1 MESCGRLMWK
11 KMQTDCLHHSNEKG
25 METNMENTLKLFR
38 AAAVAPRVHIGN
50 VAKNCQEIRRVYDSL
65 AGQADIVVTPELSLT
80 GYTCA
85 DLFNNR
91 NLLDMARR
99 GLCDLVM
106 HTKNCGANSAVL
118 VVGVPLE
125 KEGELFNCA
134 ALIHNGRLIAVVP
147 KTYLPNYGEFY
158 EKRWFCAGER
168 DAETLGIACGAETIT
183 TTFGNNILLEIGV
196 DEKVCVGVE
205 ICEDAW
211 APVSPGRLLATSGAE
226 IIVNLSASNELI
238 GKAQYRKNMLGAA
251 SAGCICGYVYV
262 SAGQYESTSD
272 LVFSGHALMYENG
285 KLLGEG
291 KPFSDTVL
299 IKDFNLTKIRHDRI
313 ANKTFSDCKNSFSQR
328 CYQRIACDKP
338 LMEKKELLAK
348 LSITP
353 FVPAKNRRERCL
365 EIFQMQV
372 TALARRIAATR
383 SKCVVVGVSG
393 GLDSTLALLVSA
405 QAVRNLGLAQ
415 TAVTGITM
423 PGFGTTDRTRNNS
436 VELMKYLGCTM
447 REISIAESVRR
458 HFQDIGHDENV
469 HDVTYENC
477 QARERTQ
484 ILMDVANKEGGFVIG
499 TGDLSELALGW
510 CTYNGDHMSM
520 YAVNTSIPKTLVR
533 TLVDEVGHFMDEN
546 GFGGMRK
553 VIEDIIDTPVS
564 PELLPPNADGTIA
577 QKTEETVGSYILHDF
592 FLYYTLRYGMAPE
605 EIFAMCQEAVRRSS
619 AYKFSDEEIKKW
631 LNVFYTRFF
640 RQQFKR
646 NCMPDGVK
654 VGSVSVSPRGDLRLP
669 AEIEPEEFTE

>member
-1 MESCGRLMWK
+1 
-11 KMQTDCLHHSNEKG
+11 
-25 METNMENTLKLFR
+25 MENALNLFR
-38 AAAVAPRVHIGN
+38 AAAVTPRVHIGN
-50 VAKNCQEIRRVYDSL
+50 VAKNRQEIIKMYDSL
-65 AGQADIVVTPELSLT
+65 AGQSDLIVTPELSLT

-91 NLLDMARR
+91 NLLDRARK
-99 GLCDLVM
+99 GLYDLTM
-106 HTKNCGANSAVL
+106 YTKKYGENGAAL

-134 ALIHNGRLIAVVP
+134 ALIHNGRLVAVVP
-147 KTYLPNYGEFY
+147 KTYLPNYAEFY
-158 EKRWFCAGER
+158 EKRWFSAGEQ
-168 DAETLGIACGAETIT
+168 DAQEMEIVCGLENEILQ
-183 TTFGNNILLEIGV
+183 TTFGNNVIMEIGM
-196 DEKVCVGVE
+196 DKRVCVGIE

-211 APVSPGRLLATSGAE
+211 APVSPGRLLALNGAE
-226 IIVNLSASNELI
+226 IIVNLSASNEVI

-272 LVFSGHALMYENG
+272 LVFSGHTLMYENG
-285 KLLGEG
+285 KLIGEG
-291 KPFSDTVL
+291 KPFSEAVL
-299 IKDFNLTKIRHDRI
+299 VKDFNLTKIRHDRI
-313 ANKTFSDCKNSFSQR
+313 ANKTYSECRNNLSR
-328 CYQRIACDKP
+328 RRYQRLVCRKP

-353 FVPAKNRRERCL
+353 FVPSSNRRERSL
-365 EIFQMQV
+365 DIFQMQV
-372 TALARRIAATR
+372 TALARRIEATR
-383 SKCVVVGVSG
+383 SRCVVVGVSG
-393 GLDSTLALLVSA
+393 GLDSTLALLVCA
-405 QAVRNLGLAQ
+405 QAVKDLGLSAD
-415 TAVTGITM
+415 TVMGITM
-423 PGFGTTDRTRNNS
+423 PGFGTTDRTKNNS
-436 VELMKYLGCTM
+436 IELMQYLGCTV
-447 REISIAESVRR
+447 REIGIADSVRQ
-458 HFQDIGHDENV
+458 HFRDIGQDEAV

-484 ILMDVANKEGGFVIG
+484 ILMDVANKEGGFVVG

-533 TLVDEVGHFMDEN
+533 TLVDEVGHYMDEN
-546 GFGGMRK
+546 GFAGMK
-553 VIEDIIDTPVS
+553 QVIEDIIDTPVS

-592 FLYYTLRYGMAPE
+592 FLYYTLRYGMSPAE
-605 EIFAMCQEAVRRSS
+605 VFALCQEAVRRSNE
-619 AYKFSDEEIKKW
+619 YKFSDEEIARWQK
-631 LNVFYTRFF
+631 VFYNRFF

-669 AEIEPEEFTE
+669 AEVEPEEFTGEGIK

>member
-1 MESCGRLMWK
+1 
-11 KMQTDCLHHSNEKG
+11 
-25 METNMENTLKLFR
+25 MENALELFR

-50 VAKNCQEIRRVYDSL
+50 VAKNRQEIIKVYDRL
-65 AGQADIVVTPELSLT
+65 AEQADLVVTPELSLT

-91 NLLDMARR
+91 NLLDRARR
-99 GLCDLVM
+99 GLYDLTM
-106 HTKNCGANSAVL
+106 YTKKYGENGAVL

-134 ALIHNGRLIAVVP
+134 AVIHNGGLAAVVP

-168 DAETLGIACGAETIT
+168 DAQELEIVCGMEKLQ
-183 TTFGNNILLEIGV
+183 TTFGNNVILEIGT
-196 DEKVCVGVE
+196 DKRVCVGIE

-211 APVSPGRLLATSGAE
+211 APISPGRLLALNGAE
-226 IIVNLSASNELI
+226 IIVNLSASNEVI

-272 LVFSGHALMYENG
+272 LVFSGHTLMYENG

-291 KPFSDTVL
+291 RPFSDTVL
-299 IKDFNLTKIRHDRI
+299 VKDFNLTKIRHDRI
-313 ANKTFSDCKNSFSQR
+313 ANKTYSECKNNFSTR
-328 CYQRIACDKP
+328 CYRRLTCRKP
-338 LMEKKELLAK
+338 LMEKRELLAK

-353 FVPAKNRRERCL
+353 FVPSSNRRERCL
-365 EIFQMQV
+365 DIFQMQV
-372 TALARRIAATR
+372 TALARRIEATKSR
-383 SKCVVVGVSG
+383 CVVVGVSG

-405 QAVRNLGLAQ
+405 QAVRDLGLSAD
-415 TAVTGITM
+415 TVMGITM
-423 PGFGTTDRTRNNS
+423 PGFGTTDRTKNNS
-436 VELMKYLGCTM
+436 VALMQYLGCAV
-447 REISIAESVRR
+447 REIGIADSVRQ
-458 HFQDIGHDENV
+458 HFKDIGQDENV

-484 ILMDVANKEGGFVIG
+484 ILMDVANREGGFVVG

-533 TLVDEVGHFMDEN
+533 TLVDEVGHYMDEN
-546 GFGGMRK
+546 GFAGMRK

-592 FLYYTLRYGMAPE
+592 FLYYTLRYGMTPA
-605 EIFAMCQEAVRRSS
+605 EIFALCQEAVRRSGE
-619 AYKFSDEEIKKW
+619 YKFSDEEIARW
-631 LNVFYTRFF
+631 QNVFYSRFF

-669 AEIEPEEFTE
+669 AEVEPEEFMGYE

>member
-1 MESCGRLMWK
+1 
-11 KMQTDCLHHSNEKG
+11 
-25 METNMENTLKLFR
+25 MENTLNLFR
-38 AAAVAPRVHIGN
+38 AAAVTPRVHIGN
-50 VAKNCQEIRRVYDSL
+50 VAKNRQEIIKEYDSL
-65 AGQADIVVTPELSLT
+65 SGEADLIVTPELSLT

-91 NLLDMARR
+91 NLLDRARK
-99 GLCDLVM
+99 GLYDLTM
-106 HTKNCGANSAVL
+106 YSKKYGENGAVL
-118 VVGVPLE
+118 VVGLPLE

-134 ALIHNGRLIAVVP
+134 AVIHNGRLVAVVP

-158 EKRWFCAGER
+158 EKRWFSAGER
-168 DAETLGIACGAETIT
+168 DAQEMEIVCGLDNEVLQ
-183 TTFGNNILLEIGV
+183 TTFGNNVIMEIGT
-196 DEKVCVGVE
+196 DKRVCVGIE

-211 APVSPGRLLATSGAE
+211 APVSPGRLLALNGAE
-226 IIVNLSASNELI
+226 IIVNLSASNEVI

-272 LVFSGHALMYENG
+272 LVFSGHTLMYENG

-299 IKDFNLTKIRHDRI
+299 VKDFNLTKIRHDRI
-313 ANKTFSDCKNSFSQR
+313 ANKTYSGCRNSFAQR
-328 CYQRIACDKP
+328 CYKRLACRKP

-353 FVPAKNRRERCL
+353 FVPSSNRGERCL
-365 EIFQMQV
+365 DIFQMQV
-372 TALARRIAATR
+372 TALARRIEATKSR
-383 SKCVVVGVSG
+383 CVVVGVSG

-405 QAVRNLGLAQ
+405 QAVKDLGLSAD
-415 TAVTGITM
+415 TVMGITM
-423 PGFGTTDRTRNNS
+423 PGFGTTDRTKNNS
-436 VELMKYLGCTM
+436 IELMGHLGCSI
-447 REISIAESVRR
+447 REIGIADSVRQ
-458 HFQDIGHDENV
+458 HFRDIGQDEGV

-484 ILMDVANKEGGFVIG
+484 ILMDVANKEGGFVVG

-533 TLVDEVGHFMDEN
+533 TLVDEVGHYMDEN
-546 GFGGMRK
+546 GFAGMKK

-592 FLYYTLRYGMAPE
+592 FLYYTLRYGMSPAE
-605 EIFAMCQEAVRRSS
+605 VFALCQEAVRRSS
-619 AYKFSDEEIKKW
+619 EYKFSDEEIAKW
-631 LNVFYTRFF
+631 QKVFYNRFF

-669 AEIEPEEFTE
+669 AEVEPEEFTG